1 MTIYETLNDLLVNL
15 FREIWEIEEKAII
28 TEEFKDITGN
38 DMHII
43 EAIGIDEEKNM
54 STIARK
60 LGVTMGTLTTAMNG
74 LVTKEYVI
82 RQRDV
87 HDRRVVNIRL
97 TEKGCRAYAQHQKF
111 HKEMIDKVMVGLNE
125 EELNILCSTL
135 KKISNFFRTYELD

>member
-1 MTIYETLNDLLVNL
+1 MTTYETFNDVLVNL
-15 FREIWEIEEKAII
+15 FHEIWEIEEKAII

-43 EAIGIDEEKNM
+43 EAIGVDEEKNM

-74 LVTKEYVI
+74 LVNKEYVT
-82 RQRDV
+82 RERDV

-97 TEKGCRAYAQHQKF
+97 TEKGCRAYNQHKKF
-111 HKEMIDKVMVGLNE
+111 HQEMIDQAMVGLSE
-125 EELNILCSTL
+125 EEVKILAATL
-135 KKISNFFRTYELD
+135 KKISNFFRSYKLD

>member
-1 MTIYETLNDLLVNL
+1 MSAYETINDVLVNL
-15 FREIWEIEEKAII
+15 FHEIWEIEEKAII

-43 EAIGIDEEKNM
+43 EAIGVDEEKNM

-74 LVTKEYVI
+74 LVNKEYVT
-82 RQRDV
+82 RERDV

-97 TEKGCRAYAQHQKF
+97 TEKGCRAYEQHQNF
-111 HKEMIDKVMVGLNE
+111 HQEMMNAAMVNLNE
-125 EELNILCSTL
+125 EEVKILGATL
-135 KKISNFFRTYELD
+135 KKISNFFRDYKVD